1 VGNTDP
7 HNVSAF
13 GAAVQSV
20 QFPQPMGAISGPGSR
35 LRADPENGNY
45 GALLVGAGCRENT
58 PRMRARR
65 RIFRS
70 LPA

>member
-35 LRADPENGNY
+35 LQADPENGNY
-45 GALLVGAGCRENT
+45 DASPVVAGCRENI
-58 PRMRARR
+58 PRTRARR
-65 RIFRS
+65 RIR
-70 LPA
+70 